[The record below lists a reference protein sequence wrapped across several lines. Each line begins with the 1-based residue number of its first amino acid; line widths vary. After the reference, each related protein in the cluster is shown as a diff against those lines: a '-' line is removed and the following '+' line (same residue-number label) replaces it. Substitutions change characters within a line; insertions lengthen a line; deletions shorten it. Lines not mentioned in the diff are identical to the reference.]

1 MSKINYNLKIRT
13 SAIIFY
19 KPFIIYSFLF
29 LFLGFTVI
37 PAFSDTIQPINPQQT
52 ENKITETV
60 TDQEEGLK
68 DQASMWGLSTDNF
81 QHYLWLMKN
90 TPSGHWYKNLDP
102 PEVLALNTKNSDQ
115 MMQYAKIQVQ
125 NMHMRVTR
133 ELTFDEVYSAA
144 YKQLYPNEKAIMSA
158 NQSDQDTV
166 LKSGDRVWLF
176 VGINTPLGSFAY
188 QHLLKIVQAT
198 PNTVLDIYFV
208 GKDVTQENIQHW
220 ALSMTIAPNLIN
232 KQITLNFG
240 NNRFDSITKGKKINL
255 PFVGIV
261 HDNHFQP
268 ITLSSVL

>member
-115 MMQYAKIQVQ
+115 MMQYAKIQAQ